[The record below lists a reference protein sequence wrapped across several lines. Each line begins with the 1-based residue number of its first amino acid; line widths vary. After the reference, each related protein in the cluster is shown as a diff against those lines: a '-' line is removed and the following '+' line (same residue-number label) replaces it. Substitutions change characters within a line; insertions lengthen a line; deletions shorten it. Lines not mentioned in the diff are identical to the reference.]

1 MRIKGILV
9 ILLIVTITGIAIVFS
24 TSQTPPPGLIDLPET
39 SDEVTIA
46 LDAGKIDTVETSDEV
61 TIDEQIENGVEYYID
76 EDGVKHYIIEAEDVA
91 VITE

>member
-1 MRIKGILV
+1 MKIKGILV

-24 TSQTPPPGLIDLPET
+24 TNQTPPPGLSDLPET

-46 LDAGKIDTVETSDEV
+46 PDAGKIDTVEASDEV
-61 TIDEQIENGVEYYID
+61 TIDEQIENGADYYID
-76 EDGVKHYIIEAEDVA
+76 EDGVKHYIIEVEDAA